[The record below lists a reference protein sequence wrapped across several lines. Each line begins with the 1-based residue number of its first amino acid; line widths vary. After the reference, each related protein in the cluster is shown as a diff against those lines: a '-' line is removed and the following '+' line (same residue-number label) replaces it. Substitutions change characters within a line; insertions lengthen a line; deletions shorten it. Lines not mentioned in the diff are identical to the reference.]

1 MSYVLFISEQKLKD
15 STAINLNCSNDLL
28 LPYVRQAQK
37 LYVEPKLGTDL
48 TQKLKDLIVAGTL
61 GNVGNEAYKT
71 LVDDYIG
78 DMLPNW
84 AFYHAVPFLRFKIE
98 NGNIYSKTSETGNAL
113 STEESQSLREEVSN
127 TAQYYTERMIE
138 YVINNTSSFP
148 EYSTNS
154 GADISPDQNAYY
166 NGMNLERPRQQGTKL
181 TIGFSITNCN
191 EVLTFVSLTLAIVFT
206 IYKFIKFEKTN

>member
-1 MSYVLFISEQKLKD
+1 MAYVLFISEAKLKD
-15 STAINLNCSNDLL
+15 STAINLNVDVELL

-37 LYVEPKLGTDL
+37 LYVETKLGTDL
-48 TQKLKDLIVAGTL
+48 TQKLKDLITAGTI

-84 AFYHAVPFLRFKIE
+84 AFYHAIPFLRFKIE

-113 STEESQSLREEVSN
+113 STEEAQHLREEVRN
-127 TAQYYTERMIE
+127 TAEYYTERIID
-138 YVINNTSSFP
+138 YVTNNTTSFP

-154 GADISPDQNAYY
+154 G
-166 NGMNLERPRQQGTKL
+166 
-181 TIGFSITNCN
+181 C
-191 EVLTFVSLTLAIVFT
+191 
-206 IYKFIKFEKTN
+206 

>member
-1 MSYVLFISEQKLKD
+1 MAYVLFISEAKLKD
-15 STAINLNCSNDLL
+15 STAINLNVDVNLL

-37 LYVEPKLGTDL
+37 LYVETKLGTDL
-48 TQKLKDLIVAGTL
+48 TQKLKDLITAGTL

-98 NGNIYSKTSETGNAL
+98 NGNIYSKSSETGTAL
-113 STEESQSLREEVSN
+113 STEEAQHLREEVRN
-127 TAQYYTERMIE
+127 TAEYYTERMID

-148 EYSTNS
+148 EYSTSS
-154 GADISPDQNAYY
+154 GADVTPDTNAYY
-166 NGMNLERPRQQGTKL
+166 NGMNLERPSGQGTKL
-181 TIGFSITNCN
+181 TLRNF
-191 EVLTFVSLTLAIVFT
+191 LTPDLT
-206 IYKFIKFEKTN
+206 